1 MTEETTVASGF
12 SRIRSVEPA
21 LARLPFV
28 WALGYV
34 VLFGSAFSTIAW
46 SLGDTYSH
54 LARPALASWTQAVT
68 DAFTSGREYRPLF
81 DLAIKAA
88 YETAGT
94 WLPFYQA
101 LVMLLFAALLVL
113 VAWLCRAAGWRRALA
128 ACVAISCV
136 SALHTSRILFGF
148 WPLNH
153 YAGVMVCVLLAIAL
167 ALRPL
172 PRGADPVR
180 SAKGDRG
187 ADPVRS
193 AKGDRGTDLVRS
205 VRGDWL
211 FGALALIAMLGLEL
225 GALIVPLSI
234 VLWWL
239 GAPGIGRRGVLSV
252 IAAAVVYLI
261 VRLTFAE
268 YSGESLY
275 ADTGFVF
282 QTVDAASLR
291 ARFGDAPWLLW
302 IYNAGS
308 TFLTIVASEPREGV
322 FSFVESLLAH
332 DMESWRWFHVGVSA
346 LTTVVIAGGLIRGW
360 PWHERDRLL
369 VVAGCALLVFG
380 SALGFLYTRDRIG
393 LAGGIGYA
401 LLLYVACASWLAFAE
416 ATASK
421 LAAKAVTVVI
431 ALVAAAWVIRSGE
444 TFFQLRDL
452 AWDYR
457 TEWTERF
464 EELGARQ
471 EQTALLQQ
479 LRAAALAKTP
489 ADPRRDPAWT
499 YFLFERRFRRADS
512 TP

>member
-1 MTEETTVASGF
+1 VTSNAP
-12 SRIRSVEPA
+12 RPA

-54 LARPALASWTQAVT
+54 LARPAQAAWPQAVT

-101 LVMLLFAALLVL
+101 LVMLLFAALLLL
-113 VAWLCRAAGWRRALA
+113 VAWLCRAVGRRRALA
-128 ACVAISCV
+128 ACIAISCV

-153 YAGVMVCVLLAIAL
+153 YAFVMVLVLVVIAL

-172 PRGADPVR
+172 PRGTDPPDAR
-180 SAKGDRG
+180 RG
-187 ADPVRS
+187 RGS
-193 AKGDRGTDLVRS
+193 TRKDRGTDLVRS
-205 VRGDWL
+205 VGGDWL
-211 FGALALIAMLGLEL
+211 FGVLALVAMLGLEL
-225 GALIVPLSI
+225 GVLIVPLSI
-234 VLWWL
+234 VLWWF

-252 IAAAVVYLI
+252 IAAAVLYLA

-291 ARFGDAPWLLW
+291 ARFGDSPWLLW

-346 LTTVVIAGGLIRGW
+346 LTTVVMAGGLIRGW

-380 SALGFLYTRDRIG
+380 SGLGFLYTRDRIG
-393 LAGGIGYA
+393 LAGGVGYA
-401 LLLYVACASWLAFAE
+401 LLLYVACAAWLDA
-416 ATASK
+416 ATWRRTG
-421 LAAKAVTVVI
+421 AAVVAI
-431 ALVAAAWVIRSGE
+431 VAAVWLIRSGE
-444 TFFQLRDL
+444 MFFQLRDL

-471 EQTALLQQ
+471 EQTALLHQ

-499 YFLFERRFRRADS
+499 YFLFERRFRRA
-512 TP
+512 PAAPKAARHAR

>member
-172 PRGADPVR
+172 P
-180 SAKGDRG
+180 RG

>member
-1 MTEETTVASGF
+1 MTEKT
-12 SRIRSVEPA
+12 
-21 LARLPFV
+21 LARAPFLWV
-28 WALGYV
+28 LGYV
-34 VLFGSAFSTIAW
+34 GLFGLAFSTIAW

-54 LARPALASWTQAVT
+54 LARPALASWTQAVA

-81 DLAIKAA
+81 DLAIKAS

-101 LVMLLFAALLVL
+101 LVMLLFAALLLL
-113 VAWLCRAAGWRRALA
+113 VVWLCRPLGPRRALA
-128 ACVAISCV
+128 ACVAVSCI

-153 YAGVMVCVLLAIAL
+153 YAAVMVLVLVVIAL

-172 PRGADPVR
+172 TRGAAPPEPRRRRVR
-180 SAKGDRG
+180 SA
-187 ADPVRS
+187 
-193 AKGDRGTDLVRS
+193 
-205 VRGDWL
+205 RGDWL
-211 FGALALIAMLGLEL
+211 FGLLALVAMLGLEL

-234 VLWWL
+234 VLWWF

-252 IAAAVVYLI
+252 VAGAAVYLVI
-261 VRLTFAE
+261 RLTFAE

-291 ARFGDAPWLLW
+291 ARFGGSPWVLW

-308 TFLTIVASEPREGV
+308 TVLTIVASEPREGV

-401 LLLYVACASWLAFAE
+401 LLLYVACASWLEFPGTPEGAPYE
-416 ATASK
+416 NSGDRWRRTTVTA
-421 LAAKAVTVVI
+421 VI
-431 ALVAAAWVIRSGE
+431 AIVAAAWVIRSGE

-471 EQTALLQQ
+471 EQTALLDH
-479 LRAAALAKTP
+479 LRTAALAQTP

-499 YFLFERRFRRADS
+499 YFLFERRFRRVADGA
-512 TP
+512 P

>member
-1 MTEETTVASGF
+1 MTPAT
-12 SRIRSVEPA
+12 VEPA
-21 LARLPFV
+21 TARAPYV

-34 VLFGSAFSTIAW
+34 VLFGIAFSTIAW
-46 SLGDTYSH
+46 SLGDTYAH
-54 LARPALASWTQAVT
+54 LARPALASWTQAIAE
-68 DAFTSGREYRPLF
+68 AFTSGREYRPLF
-81 DLAIKAA
+81 DLAIKAS

-101 LVMLLFAALLVL
+101 LVLLLFAALLML
-113 VAWLCRAAGWRRALA
+113 VVWLCRPVGRRRATA
-128 ACVAISCV
+128 ACVAVSCV
-136 SALHTSRILFGF
+136 AALHTSRILFGF

-153 YAGVMVCVLLAIAL
+153 YAAVMVCVLLAIAL
-167 ALRPL
+167 TLHPATR
-172 PRGADPVR
+172 RF
-180 SAKGDRG
+180 
-187 ADPVRS
+187 
-193 AKGDRGTDLVRS
+193 
-205 VRGDWL
+205 DWL
-211 FGALALIAMLGLEL
+211 FGPLTLVVMLGLEL
-225 GALIVPLSI
+225 GALIVPLTI
-234 VLWWL
+234 VLWWF

-252 IAAAVVYLI
+252 LTGAAVYLV

-291 ARFGDAPWLLW
+291 ARFGDSPWLLW

-322 FSFVESLLAH
+322 FSFVESLLAR
-332 DMESWRWFHVGVSA
+332 DMESWRWFHVGLSA
-346 LTTVVIAGGLIRGW
+346 LTTVVIAGGLFRGW
-360 PWHERDRLL
+360 PWDERDRLL

-401 LLLYVACASWLAFAE
+401 LLLYVACASWLEPASAQ
-416 ATASK
+416 ATADRASTGWRRMTMG
-421 LAAKAVTVVI
+421 LI
-431 ALVAAAWVIRSGE
+431 AFVAAAWVIRSAE

-464 EELGARQ
+464 EELGARH

-479 LRAAALAKTP
+479 LRTAALAETP
-489 ADPRRDPAWT
+489 ADPRRDPVWT
-499 YFLFERRFRRADS
+499 YFLFERRFRRSQTSPAGN
-512 TP
+512 P

>member
-1 MTEETTVASGF
+1 VAVTAKRVVSGF
-12 SRIRSVEPA
+12 SRTSSVAPP
-21 LARLPFV
+21 LARAPFV

-34 VLFGSAFSTIAW
+34 VFFGISFSTIAW

-54 LARPALASWTQAVT
+54 LARPALASWTQAT
-68 DAFTSGREYRPLF
+68 ADAFTSGREYRPLF
-81 DLAIKAA
+81 DLAIKAS
-88 YETAGT
+88 YEAAGT

-101 LVMLLFAALLVL
+101 LVLLLFAALLILVVL
-113 VAWLCRAAGWRRALA
+113 SCRPVGTQRALA
-128 ACVAISCV
+128 ACVAVSCV

-153 YAGVMVCVLLAIAL
+153 YAAVMVCVLLAIAL
-167 ALRPL
+167 ALHPTFAKAPAGRPAT
-172 PRGADPVR
+172 RRV
-180 SAKGDRG
+180 
-187 ADPVRS
+187 
-193 AKGDRGTDLVRS
+193 
-205 VRGDWL
+205 DWL
-211 FGALALIAMLGLEL
+211 FGPLVLVATLGLEL
-225 GALIVPLSI
+225 GALIVPLTI
-234 VLWWL
+234 VLWWF

-252 IAAAVVYLI
+252 LAGAALYVVI
-261 VRLTFAE
+261 RLTFAE

-291 ARFGDAPWLLW
+291 ARFGDSPWLLW
-302 IYNAGS
+302 LYNIGS

-322 FSFVESLLAH
+322 FSFVESLLAR
-332 DMESWRWFHVGVSA
+332 DMESWRWFHVGLSA
-346 LTTVVIAGGLIRGW
+346 LTTLVIAGGLVRGW
-360 PWHERDRLL
+360 PWGERDRLL
-369 VVAGCALLVFG
+369 VVAGSALLVFG

-393 LAGGIGYA
+393 LPGGIGYA
-401 LLLYVACASWLAFAE
+401 LLLYVAMAAWLAFAE

-421 LAAKAVTVVI
+421 RAAKAVTVVI

-479 LRAAALAKTP
+479 LRRAALAETP

-499 YFLFERRFRRADS
+499 YVLFERRFRRATGS
-512 TP
+512 R

>member
-1 MTEETTVASGF
+1 VAETGVVSGF
-12 SRIRSVEPA
+12 SRTSPVEPA
-21 LARLPFV
+21 LARAPFL

-34 VLFGSAFSTIAW
+34 VLFAIAFSTIAW

-54 LARPALASWTQAVT
+54 LARPALASWTQAVK

-81 DLAIKAA
+81 DLAIKAS

-101 LVMLLFAALLVL
+101 LVMLLFAALLLL
-113 VAWLCRAAGWRRALA
+113 VVWLCRPIGPRRALA
-128 ACVAISCV
+128 ACIAISCV
-136 SALHTSRILFGF
+136 SALHTARILFGF

-153 YAGVMVCVLLAIAL
+153 YAFVMVLVLIVIAL
-167 ALRPL
+167 ALRPV
-172 PRGADPVR
+172 P
-180 SAKGDRG
+180 
-187 ADPVRS
+187 
-193 AKGDRGTDLVRS
+193 RGTDLVRS
-205 VRGDWL
+205 VGGDWL
-211 FGALALIAMLGLEL
+211 FGLLALVAMLGLEL

-234 VLWWL
+234 VLWWF

-252 IAAAVVYLI
+252 AAGAVVYLVI
-261 VRLTFAE
+261 RLTLAE

-275 ADTGFVF
+275 ADTGFLF

-291 ARFGDAPWLLW
+291 ARFGDSPWLLW

-332 DMESWRWFHVGVSA
+332 DMESWRWFHVGLSA

-360 PWHERDRLL
+360 PWQERDRLL

-401 LLLYVACASWLAFAE
+401 LLLYVACASWLGCS
-416 ATASK
+416 ATPEGAPSGNS
-421 LAAKAVTVVI
+421 AGDRWRRTTVTAVI
-431 ALVAAAWVIRSGE
+431 AIVAAGWAIRSGE

-471 EQTALLQQ
+471 EQTALLHQ

-489 ADPRRDPAWT
+489 ADPRDDPAWT
-499 YFLFERRFRRADS
+499 YFLFERRFRRSPDGA
-512 TP
+512 P

>member
-1 MTEETTVASGF
+1 MTEKTL
-12 SRIRSVEPA
+12 SRA
-21 LARLPFV
+21 PFL

-34 VLFGSAFSTIAW
+34 GLFGMVFSTIAW

-54 LARPALASWTQAVT
+54 LARPALASWTQAVA

-81 DLAIKAA
+81 DLAIKTS

-101 LVMLLFAALLVL
+101 LVMLLFAALLLL
-113 VAWLCRAAGWRRALA
+113 VVWLCRPVGPRRALA
-128 ACVAISCV
+128 ACIAVSCV

-153 YAGVMVCVLLAIAL
+153 YAAVMVLVLIVIAL
-167 ALRPL
+167 ALRPV
-172 PRGADPVR
+172 PRGADLAR
-180 SAKGDRG
+180 SADGDRG
-187 ADPVRS
+187 ADLVRS
-193 AKGDRGTDLVRS
+193 ARKDRGADLVRS
-205 VRGDWL
+205 ARKDRGADLVRSARGDWL
-211 FGALALIAMLGLEL
+211 FGLLALVAMLGLEL

-234 VLWWL
+234 VLWWF
-239 GAPGIGRRGVLSV
+239 GAPGIGRRGVLAV
-252 IAAAVVYLI
+252 AAGAAAYLVI
-261 VRLTFAE
+261 RLTFAE

-275 ADTGFVF
+275 ADTGFIF

-291 ARFGDAPWLLW
+291 ARFGSSPWVLW

-308 TFLTIVASEPREGV
+308 TLLTIVASEPREGV

-332 DMESWRWFHVGVSA
+332 DMESWRWFHVGLSA
-346 LTTVVIAGGLIRGW
+346 LTTLVIAGGLVRGW
-360 PWHERDRLL
+360 PWQERDRLL

-401 LLLYVACASWLAFAE
+401 LLLYVACASWLE
-416 ATASK
+416 KPRPSIVTA
-421 LAAKAVTVVI
+421 VI
-431 ALVAAAWVIRSGE
+431 AVVAAAWVIRSGE

-471 EQTALLQQ
+471 EQTALLHQ

-499 YFLFERRFRRADS
+499 YFLFERRFRRS
-512 TP
+512 QTSPGGTP

>member
-1 MTEETTVASGF
+1 MTEKT
-12 SRIRSVEPA
+12 
-21 LARLPFV
+21 LARAPLLWV
-28 WALGYV
+28 LGYV
-34 VLFGSAFSTIAW
+34 GLFGMAFSTIAW

-54 LARPALASWTQAVT
+54 LARPALASWTQAVA

-81 DLAIKAA
+81 DLAIKAS

-101 LVMLLFAALLVL
+101 LVMLLFAALLML
-113 VAWLCRAAGWRRALA
+113 VVWLCRPLGPRRALA
-128 ACVAISCV
+128 ACVAVSCV

-153 YAGVMVCVLLAIAL
+153 YAAVMVLVLIVIAL
-167 ALRPL
+167 ALRPV
-172 PRGADPVR
+172 PRRADLAQTCGA
-180 SAKGDRG
+180 
-187 ADPVRS
+187 
-193 AKGDRGTDLVRS
+193 DLVRS
-205 VRGDWL
+205 ARGDWL
-211 FGALALIAMLGLEL
+211 FGPLALVAMLGLEL

-234 VLWWL
+234 VLWWF

-252 IAAAVVYLI
+252 VAGAAVYLVI
-261 VRLTFAE
+261 RLTFAE
-268 YSGESLY
+268 YSGESVY
-275 ADTGFVF
+275 ADTGFIF

-291 ARFGDAPWLLW
+291 ARFGSSPWVLW

-332 DMESWRWFHVGVSA
+332 DMESWRWFHVGLSA
-346 LTTVVIAGGLIRGW
+346 LTTLVIAGGLVRGW
-360 PWHERDRLL
+360 PWQERDRLL

-401 LLLYVACASWLAFAE
+401 LLLYVAFASWLE
-416 ATASK
+416 K
-421 LAAKAVTVVI
+421 PRHRMVTVVI

-471 EQTALLQQ
+471 EQTALLHQ

-499 YFLFERRFRRADS
+499 YVLFERRFRRLQTS
-512 TP
+512 PGGNP

>member
-1 MTEETTVASGF
+1 VAVTSTV
-12 SRIRSVEPA
+12 RPA
-21 LARLPFV
+21 LARAPFV
-28 WALGYV
+28 WAIGYV
-34 VLFGSAFSTIAW
+34 ALFGISFSTIAW

-54 LARPALASWTQAVT
+54 LARPALASWSEAIAG
-68 DAFTSGREYRPLF
+68 AFASGREYRPLF
-81 DLAIKAA
+81 DLAIKAS
-88 YETAGT
+88 YEAAGT

-101 LVMLLFAALLVL
+101 LVLLLFAALLIL
-113 VAWLCRAAGWRRALA
+113 VVWLCRPVGVPRALA
-128 ACVAISCV
+128 ACIAVSCV

-153 YAGVMVCVLLAIAL
+153 YAFVMVLVLAAIAL

-172 PRGADPVR
+172 GGGAAPPEPRRRRVR
-180 SAKGDRG
+180 SA
-187 ADPVRS
+187 
-193 AKGDRGTDLVRS
+193 
-205 VRGDWL
+205 RGDWL
-211 FGALALIAMLGLEL
+211 FGPLALAAMFGLEL
-225 GALIVPLSI
+225 GALIVPLTI
-234 VLWWL
+234 VLWWF

-252 IAAAVVYLI
+252 LTGTAVYVT

-282 QTVDAASLR
+282 QTLDAASQR
-291 ARFGDAPWLLW
+291 ARFGDSPWLLW
-302 IYNAGS
+302 IYNVGS

-322 FSFVESLLAH
+322 FSFVESLLAR
-332 DMESWRWFHVGVSA
+332 DMERWRWFHVGLSA
-346 LTTVVIAGGLIRGW
+346 LTTLVVAGGLVRGW
-360 PWHERDRLL
+360 PWNERDRLL

-401 LLLYVACASWLAFAE
+401 LLLYVALAFWVERSAVKWQR
-416 ATASK
+416 TAI
-421 LAAKAVTVVI
+421 TTVI
-431 ALVAAAWVIRSGE
+431 ALLAAGWVMRSAE

-464 EELGARQ
+464 AELGARQ

-479 LRAAALAKTP
+479 LRTAALAETP

-499 YFLFERRFRRADS
+499 YFLFERRFRRSPDGA
-512 TP
+512 P

>member
-1 MTEETTVASGF
+1 MTSKTNGVSGF
-12 SRIRSVEPA
+12 SRTRFVE
-21 LARLPFV
+21 LARAPFV

-34 VLFGSAFSTIAW
+34 VLFGAAFSTIAW

-54 LARPALASWTQAVT
+54 LARPALAPWPQAVA

-81 DLAIKAA
+81 DLAIKLSYEIAA
-88 YETAGT
+88 T

-101 LVMLLFAALLVL
+101 LVMLLFAALLLL
-113 VAWLCRAAGWRRALA
+113 VVWLCRPVGPRRALA
-128 ACVAISCV
+128 ACVAVSCV

-153 YAGVMVCVLLAIAL
+153 YAAVMVCILLTIAL
-167 ALRPL
+167 ALAPAAR
-172 PRGADPVR
+172 RY
-180 SAKGDRG
+180 
-187 ADPVRS
+187 
-193 AKGDRGTDLVRS
+193 
-205 VRGDWL
+205 DWL
-211 FGALALIAMLGLEL
+211 FGLFAFVAMLGLEL
-225 GALIVPLSI
+225 GGLIVPLSL
-234 VLWWL
+234 VLWWF

-252 IAAAVVYLI
+252 VAGAAVYLVI
-261 VRLTFAE
+261 RLTFAE

-291 ARFGDAPWLLW
+291 ARFGESPWVLW
-302 IYNAGS
+302 IYNVGS

-322 FSFVESLLAH
+322 FSFVESLLA
-332 DMESWRWFHVGVSA
+332 DDVESWRWFHVGLSA
-346 LTTVVIAGGLIRGW
+346 LTTVLIAGGLIRGW

-401 LLLYVACASWLAFAE
+401 LLLYVACASWLDPAY
-416 ATASK
+416 
-421 LAAKAVTVVI
+421 AKAPAGKHAAATWRRASRAVI
-431 ALVAAAWVIRSGE
+431 ALVAVGWVLRSGE

-471 EQTALLQQ
+471 EQTALLHQ
-479 LRAAALAKTP
+479 LRAAALEKTP

-499 YFLFERRFRRADS
+499 YFLFERRFRRSPDGA
-512 TP
+512 P

>member
-1 MTEETTVASGF
+1 VAVTSKTNVVSGF
-12 SRIRSVEPA
+12 TRTRFVEPA
-21 LARLPFV
+21 RAPFV
-28 WALGYV
+28 WAFGYV
-34 VLFGSAFSTIAW
+34 VLFGVAFSTIAW

-54 LARPALASWTQAVT
+54 LARPALASWAQAVT

-81 DLAIKAA
+81 DLAIKAS

-101 LVMLLFAALLVL
+101 LVMLLFAALLLL
-113 VAWLCRAAGWRRALA
+113 VVWLCRPVGPRRALA

-153 YAGVMVCVLLAIAL
+153 YAFVMVCILLTIAVAL
-167 ALRPL
+167 APATR
-172 PRGADPVR
+172 RY
-180 SAKGDRG
+180 
-187 ADPVRS
+187 
-193 AKGDRGTDLVRS
+193 
-205 VRGDWL
+205 DWL
-211 FGALALIAMLGLEL
+211 FGLLALIAMLGLEL
-225 GALIVPLSI
+225 GVLIVPLSI
-234 VLWWL
+234 VLWWF

-252 IAAAVVYLI
+252 AAGAVVYLV

-291 ARFGDAPWLLW
+291 ARFGDSPWLLW
-302 IYNAGS
+302 IYNVGS

-332 DMESWRWFHVGVSA
+332 DMESWRWFHVGLSA
-346 LTTVVIAGGLIRGW
+346 LTTLVIAGGLVRGW

-393 LAGGIGYA
+393 LAGGVGYA
-401 LLLYVACASWLAFAE
+401 LLLYVACASWLDDPPARWKRTS
-416 ATASK
+416 TAI
-421 LAAKAVTVVI
+421 I
-431 ALVAAAWVIRSGE
+431 ALVAVAWVIRSGE

-479 LRAAALAKTP
+479 LRAAALEKTP

-499 YFLFERRFRRADS
+499 YVLFERRFRRSADGA
-512 TP
+512 P

>member
-187 ADPVRS
+187 
-193 AKGDRGTDLVRS
+193 TDLVRS

-211 FGALALIAMLGLEL
+211 FGALALVAMLGLEL

>member
-1 MTEETTVASGF
+1 MAKTSVA
-12 SRIRSVEPA
+12 RA
-21 LARLPFV
+21 PFL

-34 VLFGSAFSTIAW
+34 ALFGMAFSTIAW

-54 LARPALASWTQAVT
+54 LARPALASWTQAVA

-81 DLAIKAA
+81 DLAIKAS

-101 LVMLLFAALLVL
+101 LVMLVFAALLFL
-113 VAWLCRAAGWRRALA
+113 VVWLCRPISPRRALA
-128 ACVAISCV
+128 ACVAVSCV

-153 YAGVMVCVLLAIAL
+153 YAAVMVCVLLAIAL
-167 ALRPL
+167 ALAPAAR
-172 PRGADPVR
+172 RY
-180 SAKGDRG
+180 
-187 ADPVRS
+187 
-193 AKGDRGTDLVRS
+193 
-205 VRGDWL
+205 DWL
-211 FGALALIAMLGLEL
+211 FGPLALVAMLGLEL

-234 VLWWL
+234 VLWWF
-239 GAPGIGRRGVLSV
+239 GAPGIGRRGVPSV
-252 IAAAVVYLI
+252 VAGAAVYVVI
-261 VRLTFAE
+261 RLTFAE

-275 ADTGFVF
+275 ADTGFIF

-291 ARFGDAPWLLW
+291 TRFGDSPWLLW
-302 IYNAGS
+302 IYNVGS

-322 FSFVESLLAH
+322 FSFVESLLAR
-332 DMESWRWFHVGVSA
+332 DMESWRWFHVGLSA
-346 LTTVVIAGGLIRGW
+346 LTTLVIAGGLVRGW
-360 PWHERDRLL
+360 PWPERDRLL

-401 LLLYVACASWLAFAE
+401 LLLYVACASWLE
-416 ATASK
+416 KPRHSI
-421 LAAKAVTVVI
+421 VTVVI

-444 TFFQLRDL
+444 MFFQLRDL

-464 EELGARQ
+464 DELGARQ
-471 EQTALLQQ
+471 EQTALMHQ

-489 ADPRRDPAWT
+489 DDPRRDPAWT
-499 YFLFERRFRRADS
+499 YFLFERRFRRLQTS
-512 TP
+512 PGGNP

>member
-1 MTEETTVASGF
+1 MAVTSKTSVVSGF
-12 SRIRSVEPA
+12 SRTRSVERH
-21 LARLPFV
+21 ARAPYV
-28 WALGYV
+28 WAIGYV
-34 VLFGSAFSTIAW
+34 ALFGVSFSTIAW

-54 LARPALASWTQAVT
+54 LARPALASWPQAIA

-81 DLAIKAA
+81 DLAIKAS

-94 WLPFYQA
+94 WLPFYHA
-101 LVMLLFAALLVL
+101 LVLLLFAALLIL
-113 VAWLCRAAGWRRALA
+113 VVWLCRPLDARRAVA
-128 ACVAISCV
+128 ACVAVSCV

-153 YAGVMVCVLLAIAL
+153 YAAVIVCVLLAIAL
-167 ALRPL
+167 ALHPATR
-172 PRGADPVR
+172 RV
-180 SAKGDRG
+180 
-187 ADPVRS
+187 
-193 AKGDRGTDLVRS
+193 
-205 VRGDWL
+205 DWL
-211 FGALALIAMLGLEL
+211 FGPLTLVAVLGLEL
-225 GALIVPLSI
+225 GALIVPLTI
-234 VLWWL
+234 VLWWFD
-239 GAPGIGRRGVLSV
+239 APGISRRGVLSV
-252 IAAAVVYLI
+252 LAGAAVYLV

-282 QTVDAASLR
+282 RTVDAASLR
-291 ARFGDAPWLLW
+291 ARFGDSPWLLW
-302 IYNAGS
+302 IYNVGS

-322 FSFVESLLAH
+322 FSFVESLLAR
-332 DMESWRWFHVGVSA
+332 DMESWRWFHVGLSA
-346 LTTVVIAGGLIRGW
+346 LTTLMIAGGLWRAW
-360 PWHERDRLL
+360 PSNERDRLL
-369 VVAGCALLVFG
+369 VAAGCALLIFG

-401 LLLYVACASWLAFAE
+401 LLLYVACASWLE
-416 ATASK
+416 KRSNVTWQRR
-421 LAAKAVTVVI
+421 AVTGVI
-431 ALVAAAWVIRSGE
+431 ALVAAAWVVRSAE

-479 LRAAALAKTP
+479 LRTAALAETP

-499 YFLFERRFRRADS
+499 YVLFERRFRRLQDGDPS
-512 TP
+512 RVP

>member
-1 MTEETTVASGF
+1 MTSKTSVVSGF
-12 SRIRSVEPA
+12 SRTRSDQPIARAPFAWA
-21 LARLPFV
+21 LA
-28 WALGYV
+28 YV
-34 VLFGSAFSTIAW
+34 VLFGVSFSTIAW

-54 LARPALASWTQAVT
+54 LATPALASWTQAVA

-88 YETAGT
+88 YQTAGT
-94 WLPFYQA
+94 WLPFYQT
-101 LVMLLFAALLVL
+101 LVLLLFAAVLILV
-113 VAWLCRAAGWRRALA
+113 VALCRPVGAHRALA
-128 ACVAISCV
+128 ACVAVSCV

-153 YAGVMVCVLLAIAL
+153 YAAVMVCVLLAVAL
-167 ALRPL
+167 ALQAATR
-172 PRGADPVR
+172 RF
-180 SAKGDRG
+180 
-187 ADPVRS
+187 
-193 AKGDRGTDLVRS
+193 
-205 VRGDWL
+205 DWL
-211 FGALALIAMLGLEL
+211 FGPLALVAMFGLEL
-225 GALIVPLSI
+225 GALIIPLTV
-234 VLWWL
+234 VLWWF
-239 GAPGIGRRGVLSV
+239 GAPGIGRRGVLSLV
-252 IAAAVVYLI
+252 VGAAVYGV

-291 ARFGDAPWLLW
+291 TRFGDSPWLLW
-302 IYNAGS
+302 IYNVGS

-322 FSFVESLLAH
+322 FSFVESLLAR
-332 DMESWRWFHVGVSA
+332 DMESWRWFHVGLST
-346 LTTVVIAGGLIRGW
+346 LTTLVIVGGLLRGW
-360 PWHERDRLL
+360 PWSERDRLL
-369 VVAGCALLVFG
+369 VVAGCALLAFG

-401 LLLYVACASWLAFAE
+401 LLLYVAIASWLE
-416 ATASK
+416 P
-421 LAAKAVTVVI
+421 AAVKWLRTAVTVTI

-464 EELGARQ
+464 DELGARQ
-471 EQTALLQQ
+471 EQTVLLQQ
-479 LRAAALAKTP
+479 LRRAALAKTP

-499 YFLFERRFRRADS
+499 YFLFERRFRRSPDGA
-512 TP
+512 P

>member
-1 MTEETTVASGF
+1 VAVTEKT
-12 SRIRSVEPA
+12 
-21 LARLPFV
+21 LARAPFL

-34 VLFGSAFSTIAW
+34 GLFGMAFSTIAW

-54 LARPALASWTQAVT
+54 LARPALASWTQAVA

-81 DLAIKAA
+81 DLAIKAS

-101 LVMLLFAALLVL
+101 LVMLLLAALLLL
-113 VAWLCRAAGWRRALA
+113 VVWLCRPLGPRRAFA
-128 ACVAISCV
+128 ACVAVSCV

-153 YAGVMVCVLLAIAL
+153 YAAVMVCVLLAIAL
-167 ALRPL
+167 ALRPRGTDPPE
-172 PRGADPVR
+172 PRRRRVR
-180 SAKGDRG
+180 SAKGD
-187 ADPVRS
+187 
-193 AKGDRGTDLVRS
+193 
-205 VRGDWL
+205 WL
-211 FGALALIAMLGLEL
+211 FGPLALVAMLGLEL

-234 VLWWL
+234 VLWWF
-239 GAPGIGRRGVLSV
+239 GAPGIGRRGVLAV
-252 IAAAVVYLI
+252 VAGAAVYLVI
-261 VRLTFAE
+261 RLTFAE

-275 ADTGFVF
+275 ADTGFIF

-291 ARFGDAPWLLW
+291 ARFGGSPWVLW
-302 IYNAGS
+302 IYNAAS

-332 DMESWRWFHVGVSA
+332 DMESWRWFHVGLSA
-346 LTTVVIAGGLIRGW
+346 LTTLVIAGGLIRGW

-401 LLLYVACASWLAFAE
+401 LLLYVACAAWLE
-416 ATASK
+416 KPSHSI
-421 LAAKAVTVVI
+421 VTVVI
-431 ALVAAAWVIRSGE
+431 AIVAAAWVIRSGE

-471 EQTALLQQ
+471 EQTTLLHQ
-479 LRAAALAKTP
+479 LRAAALATTP
-489 ADPRRDPAWT
+489 VDPRRDPAWT
-499 YFLFERRFRRADS
+499 YFLFERRFRRLQTSPAGN
-512 TP
+512 P